1 MWKAINS
8 TDRFSLT
15 SMASLASTY
24 RSQER
29 WKEAEKLQVVVMKAE
44 KLVLGA
50 VYVRA
55 ATLDRFYQ
63 VTLQDEGSRAE
74 SSATDAFPRYPVN
87 SVSRIHPLQPRMV
100 IGHHHLIS

>member
-74 SSATDAFPRYPVN
+74 SSATDAFSRYPVN